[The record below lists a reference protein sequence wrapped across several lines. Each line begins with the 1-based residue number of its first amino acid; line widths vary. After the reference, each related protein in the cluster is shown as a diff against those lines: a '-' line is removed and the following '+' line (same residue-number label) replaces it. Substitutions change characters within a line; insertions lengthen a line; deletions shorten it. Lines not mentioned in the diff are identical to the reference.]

1 MSVLVGEWG
10 VGPQV
15 NKFEQ
20 VSSDD
25 HQMSV
30 VRVGRGWVCP
40 AEGGWGR
47 GGGEGEGRTPPCGL
61 SHDACD
67 VTYVP
72 PVDRMMERCL

>member
-30 VRVGRGWVCP
+30 VRVGRGWVIP
-40 AEGGWGR
+40 GEGGLGEGRRGR
-47 GGGEGEGRTPPCGL
+47 GGAYPIMWPI
-61 SHDACD
+61 S
-67 VTYVP
+67 
-72 PVDRMMERCL
+72 